1 MTSAP
6 KTEPMVG
13 NVERQ
18 DGAVA
23 GRGGTIEG
31 RPGAAVQWTRH
42 NRECRG
48 VITEP
53 ADSEGT
59 HALTAMGKVFVM
71 QDDDGHE
78 IPCWV
83 NADKL
88 TPLDTPEPASVDSGA
103 DNGGDGA

>member
-1 MTSAP
+1 MTAP
-6 KTEPMVG
+6 
-13 NVERQ
+13 
-18 DGAVA
+18 
-23 GRGGTIEG
+23 GT
-31 RPGAAVQWTRH
+31 PVTWTRH
-42 NRECRG
+42 NRECHG

-71 QDDDGHE
+71 QHEDGRE

-83 NADKL
+83 DAGKL
-88 TPLDTPEPASVDSGA
+88 TPLDTPEPASVDPGA